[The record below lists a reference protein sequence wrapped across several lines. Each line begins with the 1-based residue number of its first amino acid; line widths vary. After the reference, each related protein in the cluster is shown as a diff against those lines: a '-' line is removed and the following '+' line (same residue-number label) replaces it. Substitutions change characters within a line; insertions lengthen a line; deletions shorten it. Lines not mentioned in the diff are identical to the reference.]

1 MELCKVCSLIETE
14 PMRVILRQGHKGQSF
29 YFIYTGSV
37 FINVLEYY
45 PRSKKQFQKTTAI
58 LTRGE
63 GFGEVALLKDTER
76 MATVIAREWCE
87 LLSVDKE
94 TFAKQCPQMFDDEIH
109 NRLNFLQKHELFKE
123 GWDALG
129 LYNLALPTNTL

>member
-1 MELCKVCSLIETE
+1 
-14 PMRVILRQGHKGQSF
+14 MRVILRQGHKGQSF

-37 FINVLEYY
+37 FINVLEFY
-45 PRSKKQFQKTTAI
+45 PKINEHFQKTRAI

-63 GFGEVALLKDTER
+63 GFGEVAILRGTER

-87 LLSVDKE
+87 LISVNKE
-94 TFAKQCPQMFDDEIH
+94 TFAKQCPQLFDDEIH
-109 NRLNFLQKHELFKE
+109 NRLNFLQKHELFRE

-129 LYNLALPTNTL
+129 VYNLALSSNTL